1 MSSEGVGKQPSI
13 QATLPYTSQSPAQS
27 EVKKKTNVKD
37 DDLYSINHKLDM
49 LLEKMTISSQL
60 TTEENLP
67 EAVESLNIIKK
78 ASDIAGIYGSGISF
92 FQGNGNQGGVVRCD
106 VCFDTE
112 CDLDPSLASK
122 DPFFLGHTN
131 AASYGG
137 KSLAL
142 GIIVLKEKMLNYIEG
157 HHQDWYRFKI
167 TLLDHVSCTSSKHGG
182 SQHLQGVIAKKRRD
196 KKDKTILNVVSNQL
210 KAALTIVKIKSAALH
225 YEDLIGLLHSTG
237 SNVGNLGHSR
247 AQVNPMLMVFQAY
260 VLKKLNALLNQLLP
274 STGLP
279 PHLSTA
285 SDKSTPIRTTNHAV
299 MVVLM
304 IDGEKKA
311 IPIAVPPVYDFES
324 SQVIGGTASH
334 LAEQVISSLRKTV
347 KMTEKSMTY
356 LMSHQADGQ
365 YQARDFIQGMKERI
379 YGASEWTI
387 GVDKFFVVPWDA
399 AYRMDLC
406 MSDMRVKEENGE
418 VLRRLIQRM
427 NKFHS
432 MFGRGRGFLE
442 NKGFTEER
450 ESSAHFQ
457 PHHTQLHGSHQVH
470 SRPCK
475 TCIKTTRDL
484 QKHTKECEKLQTR
497 KKKPDI

>member
-1 MSSEGVGKQPSI
+1 MAVNIYK
-13 QATLPYTSQSPAQS
+13 ALLPR
-27 EVKKKTNVKD
+27 K
-37 DDLYSINHKLDM
+37 
-49 LLEKMTISSQL
+49 
-60 TTEENLP
+60 EETKN
-67 EAVESLNIIKK
+67 
-78 ASDIAGIYGSGISF
+78 
-92 FQGNGNQGGVVRCD
+92 
-106 VCFDTE
+106 
-112 CDLDPSLASK
+112 
-122 DPFFLGHTN
+122 
-131 AASYGG
+131 
-137 KSLAL
+137 
-142 GIIVLKEKMLNYIEG
+142 
-157 HHQDWYRFKI
+157 
-167 TLLDHVSCTSSKHGG
+167 
-182 SQHLQGVIAKKRRD
+182 
-196 KKDKTILNVVSNQL
+196 DKTILNVVSNQL

-279 PHLSTA
+279 PHFSTA
-285 SDKSTPIRTTNHAV
+285 SDKSTPIRMTNHAV

-311 IPIAVPPVYDFES
+311 IPIAAPPVYDFES

-334 LAEQVISSLRKTV
+334 LAEQVTSSLRKTV

-365 YQARDFIQGMKERI
+365 YQARDFIEGMKERI
-379 YGASEWTI
+379 YGESEWPI

-399 AYRMDLC
+399 AHWMELC
-406 MSDMRVKEENGE
+406 MSDRRVKEENGE

-442 NKGFTEER
+442 YKGFTEER
-450 ESSAHFQ
+450 ELGSFSTSSYSTTRFASSAF
-457 PHHTQLHGSHQVH
+457 
-470 SRPCK
+470 K
-475 TCIKTTRDL
+475 TLQNVYKNYEGLAKTYERMRETTDEEEETRYLIKGRNFCIDL
-484 QKHTKECEKLQTR
+484 WFS
-497 KKKPDI
+497 